1 MADDNLHIAFG
12 EVKGRLDIVIDQ
24 NREDRALLL
33 KICDS
38 IDKRVSV
45 LEAHMATTKSTNGLV
60 RWAGLAIASAVASV
74 LGWFLQHFWSVL
86 K

>member
-45 LEAHMATTKSTNGLV
+45 LEAHMATTKNTNSFLK
-60 RWAGLAIASAVASV
+60 WAAFALASAIGGIINHLWS
-74 LGWFLQHFWSVL
+74 FL